1 MNQERGI
8 KPSDTKD
15 ETMKFIKTK
24 NTYKASNVELDL
36 NTMTA
41 VSYDWWT
48 FLKVIDNQLV
58 FNSYAYSP
66 STQRQQSKVLKVLA
80 EKGIKIDFFIES
92 KKSLTDS
99 SLFNDAKELIQN
111 DIDDLNDAINKKG
124 SQKAKNEERMKTIEF
139 LKQKKFKVDLFVQ
152 KSHVMA
158 AMVQ

>member
-1 MNQERGI
+1 MNQDERL
-8 KPSDTKD
+8 TKD

-41 VSYDWWT
+41 VSYNWWT
-48 FLKVIDNQLV
+48 FLKVIDGQLV

-80 EKGIKIDFFIES
+80 EKGIKIDFIIES
-92 KKSLTDS
+92 RKSLTNS
-99 SLFNDAKELIQN
+99 SLFEDAKELIRN
-111 DIDDLNDAINKKG
+111 DIEDLNDAINKKG
-124 SQKAKNEERMKTIEF
+124 SQKAKNEERIKTIEF
-139 LKQKKFKVDLFVQ
+139 LKQKKFNVDLFVQ

>member
-1 MNQERGI
+1 
-8 KPSDTKD
+8 
-15 ETMKFIKTK
+15 MKFIKTK
-24 NTYKASNVELDL
+24 NTYKASNVELNL

-41 VSYDWWT
+41 VSYNWWT
-48 FLKVIDNQLV
+48 FLRVIDGALV
-58 FNSYAYSP
+58 FNSYTYSP

-80 EKGIKIDFFIES
+80 EKGIKIDFVIES

-124 SQKAKNEERMKTIEF
+124 SQKAKNEERIKTIEF
-139 LKQKKFKVDLFVQ
+139 LKQKKFNVDLFVQ

>member
-1 MNQERGI
+1 MNQDERL
-8 KPSDTKD
+8 TKD

-48 FLKVIDNQLV
+48 FLKVIDGQLV

-66 STQRQQSKVLKVLA
+66 STQRQQSKVLRVLA
-80 EKGIKIDFFIES
+80 EKGIKIDFIIES
-92 KKSLTDS
+92 RKSLTDS

-124 SQKAKNEERMKTIEF
+124 SQKAKNEERAKIIEF
-139 LKQKKFKVDLFVQ
+139 LKEKKFNVDLFVQ
-152 KSHVMA
+152 KSHVVA

>member
-1 MNQERGI
+1 
-8 KPSDTKD
+8 
-15 ETMKFIKTK
+15 MKFIKTK

-41 VSYDWWT
+41 VSYNWWT
-48 FLKVIDNQLV
+48 FLKVIDGQLV

-80 EKGIKIDFFIES
+80 EKGIKIDFVIES

-124 SQKAKNEERMKTIEF
+124 SQKAKNEERAKRIEF
-139 LKQKKFKVDLFVQ
+139 LKEKKFNVDLFVQ

>member
-1 MNQERGI
+1 
-8 KPSDTKD
+8 
-15 ETMKFIKTK
+15 MKFIKTK

-48 FLKVIDNQLV
+48 FLKVIDGQLV

-66 STQRQQSKVLKVLA
+66 STQRQQSKVLRVLA
-80 EKGIKIDFFIES
+80 EKGIKIDFIIES
-92 KKSLTDS
+92 RKSLTDS

-124 SQKAKNEERMKTIEF
+124 SQKAKNEERAKRIEF
-139 LKQKKFKVDLFVQ
+139 LKEKKFNVDLFVQ